1 MSYEDIAPYY
11 DEAMTDYSWCEAF
24 LSRLLP
30 GRCNTLLELGCG
42 TGRILEMVHPHA
54 NVIAGIDISP
64 AMLEFAADR
73 VPQARLHCMDMSSF
87 DLPLRFDVIL
97 CLFDTM
103 NHLQSISAWHSC
115 IQNVSR
121 HLQPGG
127 MFIMDMNTPLR
138 LSRISLFP
146 PDVRHLSHGGA
157 MIMEVIERTPVL
169 FDFSTEIYAPEPG
182 GMFSHHETVI
192 REFAPEPRTVHE
204 LLSGHFS
211 TVAFYDEDNRIS
223 DDLTA
228 IQDGR
233 VFFVCTL

>member
-1 MSYEDIAPYY
+1 
-11 DEAMTDYSWCEAF
+11 
-24 LSRLLP
+24 
-30 GRCNTLLELGCG
+30 
-42 TGRILEMVHPHA
+42 
-54 NVIAGIDISP
+54 
-64 AMLEFAADR
+64 
-73 VPQARLHCMDMSSF
+73 
-87 DLPLRFDVIL
+87 
-97 CLFDTM
+97 
-103 NHLQSISAWHSC
+103 
-115 IQNVSR
+115 
-121 HLQPGG
+121 
-127 MFIMDMNTPLR
+127 
-138 LSRISLFP
+138 
-146 PDVRHLSHGGA
+146 